1 MKFKRVTIQMEAI
14 AQYFIVVRYILLYEV
29 PVLQFVSVD
38 EATESFFPLV
48 QTVISYK
55 RFFKYLDRA

>member
-1 MKFKRVTIQMEAI
+1 MEAI